1 MGSVWYNQPIQLGGI
16 SVYGPYFIAKV
27 SENVGAGVNE
37 FSDWELNSIY
47 PNPSQGIFT
56 IQANNPIT
64 KLSVTNLMGQIVY
77 RKAINSLTTTL
88 DLTSQ
93 SKGIYFI
100 EIFCGEARK
109 TQNIILQ

>member
-1 MGSVWYNQPIQLGGI
+1 MGSI
-16 SVYGPYFIAKV
+16 SVYGPNFIAKV

-37 FSDWELNSIY
+37 LSDWELNFIY

-64 KLSVTNLMGQIVY
+64 KLSVTNLLGQVIY
-77 RKAINSLTTTL
+77 QKTIKALTTTL

-100 EIFCGEARK
+100 ELIAGEARAVK
-109 TQNIILQ
+109 KIIIE